1 MERYK
6 MYVPIKPINVVQ
18 EDIEL
23 DELELSVW
31 HEGTYGV
38 AVKVMPCQ
46 RTTIGVRHV
55 IANDKV
61 NNIMFSACPMRK
73 DNTKKLERVWKVVQR
88 LAPRIAK
95 MYNEGDYEKI
105 ITFAKLNTY
114 KIR

>member
-18 EDIEL
+18 EGIEL

-38 AVKVMPCQ
+38 AVEVMPCQ
-46 RTTIGVRHV
+46 RTSIGVRHV

-73 DNTKKLERVWKVVQR
+73 DNTKKLERVWKVVQG